1 VGKVINPNTPGKER
15 DRLVKSIALAL
26 RELSATH
33 ELNQKVKDLTA
44 YIALALMSVSDTTKI
59 TISAWEKRG
68 YWVKA
73 DKFHLEWIWTEE
85 LGKRLIAEINNEDWD
100 NIAATNAQIAQRINH
115 IKPPRPDRIGTPWNG
130 AWNKFHSKFTG

>member
-1 VGKVINPNTPGKER
+1 MGKVINPNTPGKER

-33 ELNQKVKDLTA
+33 EFNQKVKDLTA

-59 TISAWEKRG
+59 TVSAWEKRG

-73 DKFHLEWIWTEE
+73 DKFHLEWIWS
-85 LGKRLIAEINNEDWD
+85 EDWG
-100 NIAATNAQIAQRINH
+100 
-115 IKPPRPDRIGTPWNG
+115 KC
-130 AWNKFHSKFTG
+130 